1 MDMAYKESRMYCMAL
16 APERRPLDEF
26 IKMYVWTGETKY
38 FDAFLHHYEPAL
50 NRRAMGYCRH
60 YRVEHL
66 YLDVKQTIVMTLF
79 EYAKRY
85 DPTEGVPFLQYTRL
99 MVREAVH
106 DLIRQIGGVHSIANA
121 SHYRRLR
128 KVNFLHYANLDMGLS
143 ASASIRM
150 IAEQLQI
157 TEKKVS
163 ALIAE
168 GECFRDFENFGER
181 TGDSSDED
189 APEKYERYDR
199 GDKSADPGE
208 VVPNALFMDEI
219 VETIEAL
226 PVKQREILYRSCGI
240 RCMACGRV
248 GNRESYADLANEFE
262 LYSESAAEK
271 IRKAA
276 IRELYERFA
285 DMQEYL

>member
-1 MDMAYKESRMYCMAL
+1 MEMDYHVNRMYCMAP
-16 APERRPLDEF
+16 APKQRPLDEF
-26 IKMYVWTGETKY
+26 IRMYVWTGETEY
-38 FDAFLHHYEPAL
+38 FKAFLHHYEPAL
-50 NRRAMGYCRH
+50 NRRAMGYCRN

-66 YLDVKQTIVMTLF
+66 FQDVKQTIVTTLF

-85 DPTEGVPFLQYTRL
+85 DPTESVSFLQYTKL

-128 KVNFLHYANLDMGLS
+128 KVNFLHYANLDLGLS
-143 ASASIRM
+143 VSASVRL
-150 IAEQLQI
+150 IAEQLEI

-168 GECFRDFENFGER
+168 GECFRDFESIAER
-181 TGDSSDED
+181 TGDTSDED

-199 GDKSADPGE
+199 GDRSADPGE

-219 VETIEAL
+219 VEAIEAL
-226 PVKQREILYRSCGI
+226 PVK
-240 RCMACGRV
+240 
-248 GNRESYADLANEFE
+248 
-262 LYSESAAEK
+262 
-271 IRKAA
+271 
-276 IRELYERFA
+276 
-285 DMQEYL
+285 